1 MYLNRIYILAVICF
15 AISYNVNSQ
24 NLNRDSVL
32 TNSFT
37 NYEYFK
43 TPYRSLL
50 SFKERSIWY
59 KINPLSYVSIVLMFT
74 YQRFVS
80 QQLGSECSY
89 ETSCSE
95 HAKKSV
101 EHHGIFKG
109 VFLGFY
115 QFQSCTSKA
124 GYDYPD
130 HNINKLG
137 KVINPVELNDD

>member
-1 MYLNRIYILAVICF
+1 MNFKSLIILAFFC
-15 AISYNVNSQ
+15 YNTNAQSLNSDSF
-24 NLNRDSVL
+24 LN
-32 TNSFT
+32 NSF
-37 NYEYFK
+37 NHFEHHK
-43 TPYRSLL
+43 SPLRGAL

-59 KINPLSYVSIVLMFT
+59 KINPLSYVSIGFMFT

-101 EHHGIFKG
+101 EKHGIFKG
-109 VFLGFY
+109 IFLGFY

-124 GYDYPD
+124 GYDHPD
-130 HNINKLG
+130 HTINKKG
-137 KVINPVELNDD
+137 KIINPVELKDD

>member
-1 MYLNRIYILAVICF
+1 
-15 AISYNVNSQ
+15 
-24 NLNRDSVL
+24 
-32 TNSFT
+32 
-37 NYEYFK
+37 
-43 TPYRSLL
+43 
-50 SFKERSIWY
+50 
-59 KINPLSYVSIVLMFT
+59 MFT

-101 EHHGIFKG
+101 EKHGIFKG

-124 GYDYPD
+124 GYDHPD
-130 HNINKLG
+130 HNINKVG
-137 KVINPVELNDD
+137 KIINPIELRDD

>member
-1 MYLNRIYILAVICF
+1 MHLNRISILVVICF
-15 AISYNVNSQ
+15 AILNNVNSQ

-32 TNSFT
+32 TNSFQKH
-37 NYEYFK
+37 EYFK
-43 TPYRSLL
+43 TPYRSVL
-50 SFKERSIWY
+50 SFKKRSIWY
-59 KINPLSYVSIVLMFT
+59 KINPLSYVSIGLMLT

-101 EHHGIFKG
+101 EYHGIFKG
-109 VFLGFY
+109 IFLGFY

-124 GYDYPD
+124 GYDHPD